1 MVSCPPGRA
10 DAADSAAGRSL
21 LILACGNPS
30 RGDDALGPALIERL
44 ALHGA
49 IGADLLWDFQLQIE
63 HALDLEGRTR
73 VVFVDAAASGAEPF
87 AFNAVE
93 SEQAVTVTT
102 HAMSPGALLRVYD
115 QVARVPAP
123 ACWLLA
129 IRGYHFQLGDGLS
142 ARAGTNLAAAEVFLT
157 RWLSAGSG
165 EVWRAPGSI

>member
-1 MVSCPPGRA
+1 MPAP
-10 DAADSAAGRSL
+10 

-30 RGDDALGPALIERL
+30 RGDDALGPVLIDRL
-44 ALHGA
+44 AGLGD

-63 HALDLEGRTR
+63 HALDLEGRSR

-87 AFNAVE
+87 AFSTVE
-93 SEQAVTVTT
+93 SERAATVTT

-115 QVARVPAP
+115 QVARAPAP

-129 IRGYHFQLGDGLS
+129 IRGYRFGLGEGLS
-142 ARAGTNLAAAEVFLT
+142 TRARANLAVAEIFLA

-165 EVWRAPGSI
+165 ESSGQGGVNIRRC